1 MTPFRPAPAWLAD
14 AVFYQIY
21 PQSFADSDGDGIGD
35 FAGITG
41 RLDHL
46 AWLGVN
52 TVWLNPCF
60 ASPFRDA
67 GYDVSDYLS
76 VAPRYGTDDDLA
88 RLVDEARRRGIRVL
102 LDLVAGHTSDQ
113 HPWFTASANDPAD
126 HRYIWAGPHTAHT
139 GSGTDAPPPAGFV
152 ASPGNR
158 PGAYLPNFFDSQPA
172 LNFGYARSDPA
183 EPWRQAPDAPGPL
196 ANRAALREI
205 MSHWLGLGLAGFRVD
220 MAASLVKDDPGRTET
235 RALWTELRHWLDA
248 AHPEAVLLAEWGDPA
263 VSVPAGFHTDFFLQF
278 GGPTEGRPLR
288 SLWNNRQGTDN
299 DGWDPVDCF
308 FDPGGQGSPGVFV
321 DAWREA
327 VSVIGDGG
335 HVALPT
341 ANHDFARLNCGPR
354 TAEQL
359 PAAFAFQLTWPT
371 LPAIYYGDEIG
382 MRFLP
387 GLPDTEGSVLGPR
400 YNRAGSRTPMQWD
413 DSPNAGFSAVSD
425 PDSLYL
431 PLDPDPG
438 RPTVAAQRA
447 DEGSLLHLVRRLIA
461 LRRATPELGPAGG
474 VEVLHSGYPFVYV
487 RGGRHLVVV
496 NPRATPA
503 ACAADAVDTTRAR
516 ALEVSGVTVD
526 GVAVDGVAVDGVAV
540 DGVAVDGRTI
550 TAQGFAYGVFD
561 LTPGEQAG

>member
-1 MTPFRPAPAWLAD
+1 MTSFRPAPAWLAD

-67 GYDVSDYLS
+67 GYDVSDYLT

-113 HPWFTASANDPAD
+113 HPWFTAAADDPED
-126 HRYIWAGPHTAHT
+126 HRYIWTDTRT
-139 GSGTDAPPPAGFV
+139 GSGTDASFPAGFV
-152 ASPGNR
+152 ASPGAR

-205 MSHWLGLGLAGFRVD
+205 MDHWLGLGLAGFRVD
-220 MAASLVKDDPGRTET
+220 MAASLVKDDAGNTET
-235 RALWTELRHWLDA
+235 RKLWTELRHWLDA
-248 AHPEAVLLAEWGDPA
+248 THPEAVLLAEWGDPA

-308 FDPGGQGSPGVFV
+308 FDPAGQGSPGTFV

-327 VSVIGDGG
+327 VSVIGDGGG

-382 MRFLP
+382 MRFIP

-413 DSPNAGFSAVSD
+413 DGPNAGFSAVST

-431 PLDPDPG
+431 PLDPSPD

-461 LRRATPELGPAGG
+461 LRRGTPRLGAAGS
-474 VEVLHSGYPFVYV
+474 VDVLHSGYPFVYV
-487 RGGRHLVVV
+487 RGGRYLVVV

-503 ACAADAVDTTRAR
+503 TCTAAAFDTTRAD
-516 ALEVSGVTVD
+516 ALEVSGV
-526 GVAVDGVAVDGVAV
+526 AVDGGM
-540 DGVAVDGRTI
+540 I

-561 LTPGEQAG
+561 LTPEEPAG